1 MLAILVDH
9 GDHICDLRFA
19 GDLFFSAAAGTVK
32 VWSATDLTIIRSIS
46 CPPYIKSFAVEKGR
60 VMTAGYRE
68 VRLWDLES
76 EAIIW
81 QNDIGQDIGQVR
93 WQDGRM
99 VVVSTAQGP
108 KSQAPRVDVFDFR
121 EGRLGL

>member
-1 MLAILVDH
+1 MPTIYQV
-9 GDHICDLRFA
+9 LRSRERTSDA
-19 GDLFFSAAAGTVK
+19 
-32 VWSATDLTIIRSIS
+32 
-46 CPPYIKSFAVEKGR
+46 
-60 VMTAGYRE
+60 AGYRE